1 MFPRWGNPRK
11 RFRDRGAFVF
21 TSPAMFLRLVTDSFT
36 RRPRRKLITLAAL
49 ALGMAVVTAALSVS
63 LNIGDKLA
71 EEFRSLGANLV
82 VTPLA
87 DSLPLEIGGVD
98 YRPANAGAFLAEA
111 DLGKLKM
118 IFWRHN
124 IRGFAPILE
133 AQVKATPLA
142 MDNFPDT
149 RGWPA
154 IPVIGTW
161 VNHEVKIPDG
171 STYTTGVEKT
181 NPWWQLKE
189 GRWFVEGKNE
199 CVVGKNF
206 AKKNGLPE
214 PQTSPGAPLKRT
226 SLLPGNQLFT
236 DTLSGKPGPVLDIVG
251 VLDTGGP
258 EDDAIIVPIEVVQNL
273 TEEHGMYRR
282 LYVSAQYDRWYC
294 SPYISS
300 IALQIGEVLKGTD
313 VRVIRR
319 VAEGEGN
326 VLRRVRTL
334 LWLVTVA
341 ALLAAVLA
349 VGASAAASVIER
361 RSEIGLMKALGAG
374 SGLVGVLLAA
384 EQLLVAIIGGAIGYA
399 VGIVLARMLGERVFG
414 FTPEPKFFVL
424 LIVLVLAAAVT
435 LLGSAIPLRRASRYE
450 PAPILRGE

>member
-1 MFPRWGNPRK
+1 
-11 RFRDRGAFVF
+11 
-21 TSPAMFLRLVTDSFT
+21 MFLRLVTDSFT

-82 VTPLA
+82 VTPKA

-98 YRPANAGAFLAEA
+98 YRPANAGAFLPEAE
-111 DLGKLKM
+111 LGKLKT

-124 IRGFAPILE
+124 IKGFAPILE
-133 AQVKATPLA
+133 AQVKVTPYA
-142 MDNFPDT
+142 MDNLPNT
-149 RGWPA
+149 RAWPSV
-154 IPVIGTW
+154 PVIGTW

-171 STYTTGVEKT
+171 TTYSTGVEKT
-181 NPWWQLKE
+181 NPWWQLKQ
-189 GRWFVEGKNE
+189 GRWFVEGKTE

-206 AKKNGLPE
+206 AKENGLVEARSSESE
-214 PQTSPGAPLKRT
+214 PLRRG
-226 SLLPGNQLFT
+226 SLGPGNQLFT
-236 DTLSGKPGPVLDIVG
+236 YTVNGRMGPALDVVG
-251 VLDTGGP
+251 VLDSGGP
-258 EDDAIIVPIEVVQNL
+258 EDDAILVPIDVAQKLAGEP
-273 TEEHGMYRR
+273 GMYRR
-282 LYVSAQYDRWYC
+282 LYVSALTKPEDEFGRKDPKAMSAAEYDRWYC

-334 LWLVTVA
+334 LWLVTIA
-341 ALLAAVLA
+341 ALLAAALA
-349 VGASAAASVIER
+349 VGASAAASVMER
-361 RSEIGLMKALGAG
+361 RGEIGLMKALGAG

-384 EQLLVAIIGGAIGYA
+384 EQLLVAFVGGGIGYA
-399 VGIVLARMLGERVFG
+399 VGIVLARMLGEKVFG
-414 FTPEPKFFVL
+414 FTPEPRAFVL
-424 LIVLVLAAAVT
+424 LIVLVLAAMVT
-435 LLGSAIPLRRASRYE
+435 LLGSAIPLRRASRFE

>member
-1 MFPRWGNPRK
+1 
-11 RFRDRGAFVF
+11 
-21 TSPAMFLRLVTDSFT
+21 MFLRLVTDSFT

-82 VTPLA
+82 VTPQA

-98 YRPANAGAFLAEA
+98 YRPANAGAFLPEAE
-111 DLGKLKM
+111 LGKLKT

-124 IRGFAPILE
+124 IVGFSPILE
-133 AQVKATPLA
+133 V
-142 MDNFPDT
+142 
-149 RGWPA
+149 
-154 IPVIGTW
+154 PVYSGAPYNGSETLNEPVELIGTW
-161 VNHEVKIPDG
+161 IDHSVRIPDG
-171 STYTTGVEKT
+171 STYNASIDRT
-181 NPWWQLKE
+181 NPWWKLTE
-189 GRWFVEGKNE
+189 GRWFKEQSTTDQPFGSAVNEAVIGKKLAQKWRVAPGQTVHIISKPISSVEFTLT
-199 CVVGKNF
+199 VVGIL
-206 AKKNGLPE
+206 NG
-214 PQTSPGAPLKRT
+214 
-226 SLLPGNQLFT
+226 
-236 DTLSGKPGPVLDIVG
+236 
-251 VLDTGGP
+251 GGP
-258 EDDAIIVPIEVVQNL
+258 EDEAIIVPLGFAQSIGNEP
-273 TEEHGMYRR
+273 GMYRR
-282 LYVSAQYDRWYC
+282 LYVSALTKPEDAFGRKDPKAMSAAEYDRWYC

-334 LWLVTVA
+334 LWLVTIA
-341 ALLAAVLA
+341 ALLAAALA

-384 EQLLVAIIGGAIGYA
+384 EQLLVAFVGGGIGYA
-399 VGIVLARMLGERVFG
+399 VGIVLARMLGEKVFG
-414 FTPEPKFFVL
+414 FTPEPKVFVL
-424 LIVLVLAAAVT
+424 LIVLVLAAVVT
-435 LLGSAIPLRRASRYE
+435 LLGSAIPLRRASRFE